1 MPRFFYQ
8 SVIPTE
14 QTVIQITGD
23 DYHHIRDVLRLKPG
37 DAVTVCDGAGS
48 DLSGQISRIDER
60 AVVVDIHARTS
71 NQSEPPYRA
80 TLYQG
85 LAKGDKMDA
94 IIQKSVELGVTRV
107 VPMISSRCI
116 AVPDE
121 RDHAKKLLRWNR
133 IAAEAAKQSG
143 RGVIPS
149 VGPILTFSQ
158 VLDEAA
164 VFDIRLIPWE
174 LERDRSVR
182 TALETWQSGQTD
194 AAPGADEQSLSPVSL
209 TVPPV
214 RLPVTSVSL
223 PVLPV
228 SLPVPSVAILIGP
241 EGGFAETEIRQAAAA
256 GLQTVSLGRRI
267 LRTETAGPAILAML
281 LYQFNDF

>member
-8 SVIPTE
+8 SIVPSE

-23 DYHHIRDVLRLKPG
+23 DYHHIRDVLRLKIG
-37 DAVTVCDGAGS
+37 DAVTICDGAGT
-48 DLSGQISRIDER
+48 DLSGRINRIDDR
-60 AVVVDIHARTS
+60 AVVIDIHARTS
-71 NQSEPPYRA
+71 NRSEPSYRV

-85 LAKGDKMDA
+85 LAKGDKMDT
-94 IIQKSVELGVTRV
+94 IIQKSVELGVSRV

-121 RDHAKKLLRWNR
+121 RDHAKKLLRWSR

-143 RGVIPS
+143 RGVIPT

-158 VLDEAA
+158 VLAEAA
-164 VFDIRLIPWE
+164 VSDIRLIPWE
-174 LERDRSVR
+174 LERDRSIR
-182 TALETWQSGQTD
+182 TALESWQSGPTD
-194 AAPGADEQSLSPVSL
+194 DAPGADELLVAPVKQS
-209 TVPPV
+209 PP
-214 RLPVTSVSL
+214 SI
-223 PVLPV
+223 
-228 SLPVPSVAILIGP
+228 AILIGP
-241 EGGFAETEIRQAAAA
+241 EGGFSETEIRQAAAA